1 MTARVPS
8 RGRRFMRAPGP
19 RACLHRCNKF
29 HGTCSRHCA
38 GLPQR
43 GTFSRQLCKDRVRLR
58 LLHRHGRA
66 IGLQTQLYRVGGFCC
81 VQRSLRARRFR
92 TPNRLERLVGAI
104 FRSRCTPLRRA
115 CPYHAW
121 CVASNS
127 VREGLMVVSGLSSL
141 RHTGGRWRTT
151 ETLIHLGRRRGP
163 CRWHRGTGAHWISS
177 AGHFTVAQAHRS
189 MQAWACTQ
197 RIVHTP

>member
-1 MTARVPS
+1 MARAAVTAPAYLSEVRS
-8 RGRRFMRAPGP
+8 AASSAKI
-19 RACLHRCNKF
+19 ACDYVYSTATDAQSDC
-29 HGTCSRHCA
+29 RHNC
-38 GLPQR
+38 
-43 GTFSRQLCKDRVRLR
+43 
-58 LLHRHGRA
+58 
-66 IGLQTQLYRVGGFCC
+66 IGLEDSAVYSGHREHGA
-81 VQRSLRARRFR
+81 SARRTVSSGWSALSSGR
-92 TPNRLERLVGAI
+92 DARLSAGVV
-104 FRSRCTPLRRA
+104 RRA

-127 VREGLMVVSGLSSL
+127 AREGLMGVSGLSSL

-151 ETLIHLGRRRGP
+151 ETLIYLGRRRGP

-177 AGHFTVAQAHRS
+177 AGHFTVARAHRN